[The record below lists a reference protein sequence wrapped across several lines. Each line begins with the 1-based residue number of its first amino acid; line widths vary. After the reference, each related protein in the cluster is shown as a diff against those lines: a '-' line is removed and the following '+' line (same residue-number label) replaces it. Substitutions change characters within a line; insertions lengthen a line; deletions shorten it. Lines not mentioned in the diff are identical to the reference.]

1 MLAEA
6 AMSLYKRGGVWCY
19 DFQTKD
25 VRIRESTGLPSRS
38 SAAREEALRK
48 AELIQ
53 NPGREESWEPA
64 PKFEEFALKDFAAW
78 SENQHREHPSTHERY
93 LRSVK
98 VLIRFFGQRTL
109 DSIFS
114 GDVERFKIIR
124 SRERRKNARDGRTVT
139 PAAVNRD
146 LAVLRILFNLA
157 MRLRKAKMNPVSG
170 VKLLPEH
177 NLQMRVLSWE
187 EESAYLAAASQPL
200 RAVAALILQTG
211 MRPGEV
217 FHLKKEDVS
226 LQLGFIHIPSGK
238 TDFARRTI
246 PLTAR
251 AREVL
256 GRRLLEM
263 NSEWL
268 FPAATDSSR
277 PVASVADAHEA
288 AIGRSKIERPFR
300 LYDLRHTALT
310 RMAMAGVDLP
320 TLRELAGHASIQM
333 TMRYVHPTTEHK
345 KLALLR
351 FEEATRKARLSNN
364 PIAWPIEAQVGQPS
378 SNHPPRR

>member
-1 MLAEA
+1 
-6 AMSLYKRGGVWCY
+6 MSLFRRGGVWWY
-19 DFQTKD
+19 DFQIRG
-25 VRIRESTGLPSRS
+25 VRVRETSGLTLKSE
-38 SAAREEALRK
+38 AARAEALRK
-48 AELIQ
+48 AQLIHSNGNLQ
-53 NPGREESWEPA
+53 AEEPSPE
-64 PKFEEFALKDFAAW
+64 FEEFALTEFAPW
-78 SENQHREHPSTHERY
+78 SENEHREHPSTHHRY
-93 LRSVK
+93 MRSVK

-157 MRLRKAKMNPVSG
+157 MRLRKAKVNPVSG

-200 RAVAALILQTG
+200 RDVAALILQTG
-211 MRPGEV
+211 VRPGEV

-288 AIGRSKIERPFR
+288 ALRRSKIERLFR

-320 TLRELAGHASIQM
+320 TLRELAGHATIQM
-333 TMRYVHPTTEHK
+333 TMRYVHPTPEHK
-345 KLALLR
+345 RLAVLK
-351 FEEATRKARLSNN
+351 FEESTRKAGLSNN

-378 SNHPPRR
+378 SNHPSRR

>member
-1 MLAEA
+1 
-6 AMSLYKRGGVWCY
+6 VWWY
-19 DFQTKD
+19 DFQ
-25 VRIRESTGLPSRS
+25 VRGIRIRESTGLTSRP
-38 SAAREEALRK
+38 AAVKAEALRK

-53 NPGREESWEPA
+53 HPVGHEAKA
-64 PKFEEFALKDFAAW
+64 PSPRFDEFALMEFAAW
-78 SENQHREHPSTHERY
+78 SENQHREHPSTHAWY
-93 LRSVK
+93 MRSVR
-98 VLIRFFGQRTL
+98 VLIRYLGHRPL
-109 DSIFS
+109 GMISSADI
-114 GDVERFKIIR
+114 EHIKIAR
-124 SRERRKNARDGRTVT
+124 SRERRRNARDGRTVT

-157 MRLRKAKMNPVSG
+157 IRLKKARTNPVSG

-200 RAVAALILQTG
+200 RDAAALILQTG
-211 MRPGEV
+211 MRPREV

-251 AREVL
+251 AREML

-263 NSEWL
+263 NPEWL

-288 AIGRSKIERPFR
+288 AIRRSKIERPFR

-320 TLRELAGHASIQM
+320 TLRELAGHANIQM
-333 TMRYVHPTTEHK
+333 TMRYVHPT
-345 KLALLR
+345 
-351 FEEATRKARLSNN
+351 
-364 PIAWPIEAQVGQPS
+364 P
-378 SNHPPRR
+378 

>member
-1 MLAEA
+1 
-6 AMSLYKRGGVWCY
+6 MSLYRRGGVWWY
-19 DFQTKD
+19 DFI
-25 VRIRESTGLPSRS
+25 VNGIRVRESTGLASR
-38 SAAREEALRK
+38 AAAAKAETLRK
-48 AELIQ
+48 AELLQ
-53 NPGREESWEPA
+53 RPAGQELRGPA
-64 PKFEEFALKDFAAW
+64 PRFDEFALMEFAAW
-78 SENQHREHPSTHERY
+78 SENQHREHPSTHPRY
-93 LRSVK
+93 MRSVR
-98 VLIRFFGQRTL
+98 VLIRFLGHRPL
-109 DSIFS
+109 DMISS
-114 GDVERFKIIR
+114 ADVEHFKIAR

-157 MRLRKAKMNPVSG
+157 VRLKRAKMNPVSG

-177 NLQMRVLSWE
+177 NLQMRVLSWD

-200 RAVAALILQTG
+200 RDVATLILQTG

-251 AREVL
+251 AREAL

-263 NSEWL
+263 KSEWL

-288 AIGRSKIERPFR
+288 AIRRSKIERPFR

-351 FEEATRKARLSNN
+351 FEESTRKANLSNN
-364 PIAWPIEAQVGQPS
+364 PITWPIEAQVGQPS

>member
-1 MLAEA
+1 
-6 AMSLYKRGGVWCY
+6 MSLYKRGAVYWY
-19 DFQTKD
+19 DFRVSG
-25 VRIRESTGLPSRS
+25 VRIRESTHVAQR
-38 SAAREEALRK
+38 SAAAQAETLRK
-48 AELIQ
+48 ADLLKHPSEVELKE
-53 NPGREESWEPA
+53 GS
-64 PKFEEFALKDFAAW
+64 PKFEDFAQGEFAPW

-93 LRSVK
+93 MRSVK
-98 VLIRFFGQRTL
+98 VLSRFFGQRTL
-109 DSIFS
+109 DTISS
-114 GDVERFKIIR
+114 ADVERFKILR
-124 SRERRKNARDGRTVT
+124 SRQRRKNAKDGRTVT

-146 LAVLRILFNLA
+146 IAVLRILFNLA
-157 MRLRKAKMNPVSG
+157 IRLKKAKSNPVAG
-170 VKLLPEH
+170 VELLPEH
-177 NLQMRVLSWE
+177 NLQMRVISWE
-187 EESAYLAAASQPL
+187 EEAQYLAAASQPL
-200 RAVAALILQTG
+200 RDVATLILQTG

-263 NSEWL
+263 KSEWL

-288 AIGRSKIERPFR
+288 ALRRSKIERPFR

-351 FEEATRKARLSNN
+351 FEESTRKADLSNN

>member
-1 MLAEA
+1 
-6 AMSLYKRGGVWCY
+6 MSLFKRGEIWWY
-19 DFQTKD
+19 DFQVNG

-38 SAAREEALRK
+38 SAARAEALRK

-53 NPGREESWEPA
+53 HPGREESWEPA

-93 LRSVK
+93 MRSIK
-98 VLIRFFGQRTL
+98 ILIRFFGQRTL
-109 DSIFS
+109 GSISS

-139 PAAVNRD
+139 PAAVNRE

-157 MRLRKAKMNPVSG
+157 IRLKKARTNAVSG

-187 EESAYLAAASQPL
+187 EESVYLAAASQPL
-200 RAVAALILQTG
+200 RDVAALMLETG

-217 FHLKKEDVS
+217 FHLRREDVS
-226 LQLGFIHIPSGK
+226 LELGFLSIPAGK
-238 TDFARRTI
+238 TAFARRTI
-246 PLTAR
+246 PLTQR

-256 GRRLLEM
+256 ARRIGSVR
-263 NSEWL
+263 SEWL
-268 FPAATDSSR
+268 FPIPWDPSR
-277 PVASVADAHEA
+277 PQSSVRKAHEA
-288 AIGRSKIERPFR
+288 TFHRSRIKPHFR

-320 TLRELAGHASIQM
+320 TLRELAGHANIQM
-333 TMRYVHPTTEHK
+333 TMRYLHPTPEHK
-345 KLALLR
+345 RAAIQKLAE
-351 FEEATRKARLSNN
+351 FCSEHTV
-364 PIAWPIEAQVGQPS
+364 PIRVGEPS
-378 SNHPPRR
+378 TL

>member
-1 MLAEA
+1 
-6 AMSLYKRGGVWCY
+6 MSLYKRGGVWWY
-19 DFQTKD
+19 DFEVNGT
-25 VRIRESTGLPSRS
+25 RIRESTGLPSRS

-93 LRSVK
+93 MRSVK

-146 LAVLRILFNLA
+146 LALLRILFNLA
-157 MRLRKAKMNPVSG
+157 IRLKKARTNAVSG

-187 EESAYLAAASQPL
+187 EESAYLAAVSQPL
-200 RAVAALILQTG
+200 RDVAALMLETG

-217 FHLKKEDVS
+217 FRLRREDVN
-226 LQLGFIHIPSGK
+226 LELGFLRIPTGK
-238 TDFARRTI
+238 TPFARRTI
-246 PLTAR
+246 PLT
-251 AREVL
+251 
-256 GRRLLEM
+256 
-263 NSEWL
+263 
-268 FPAATDSSR
+268 
-277 PVASVADAHEA
+277 
-288 AIGRSKIERPFR
+288 
-300 LYDLRHTALT
+300 
-310 RMAMAGVDLP
+310 
-320 TLRELAGHASIQM
+320 
-333 TMRYVHPTTEHK
+333 
-345 KLALLR
+345 
-351 FEEATRKARLSNN
+351 
-364 PIAWPIEAQVGQPS
+364 QVGQVAAS
-378 SNHPPRR
+378 RDLTGLEGAENSL

>member
-1 MLAEA
+1 LKSEA
-6 AMSLYKRGGVWCY
+6 AR
-19 DFQTKD
+19 
-25 VRIRESTGLPSRS
+25 
-38 SAAREEALRK
+38 AEALRK
-48 AELIQ
+48 AQLIHSNGNLQ
-53 NPGREESWEPA
+53 AEEPSPE
-64 PKFEEFALKDFAAW
+64 FEEFALTEFAPW
-78 SENQHREHPSTHERY
+78 SENEHREHPSTHHRY
-93 LRSVK
+93 MRSVK

-157 MRLRKAKMNPVSG
+157 MRLRKAKVNPVSG

-200 RAVAALILQTG
+200 RDVAALILQTG
-211 MRPGEV
+211 VRPGEV

-288 AIGRSKIERPFR
+288 ALRRSKIERPFR

-333 TMRYVHPTTEHK
+333 TMRYVHPTPEHK
-345 KLALLR
+345 KSAILKFDGLRHPEPEPTVLL
-351 FEEATRKARLSNN
+351 
-364 PIAWPIEAQVGQPS
+364 
-378 SNHPPRR
+378 